1 MFFHSVR
8 ALVIIDKFKITTEA
22 TGDNVSKDNKKPTKI
37 ILKEEK
43 NMNIKQSDF
52 IRKHYTRVKCDSC
65 NKTLLFVNPRWTR
78 FFKFE
83 IVPVDDLTRAVFTI
97 VCPHDKTSVAFTI
110 KMVFNPFDNDNNRAA

>member
-43 NMNIKQSDF
+43 NMKKIDF
-52 IRKHYTRVKCDSC
+52 IRKNYKPVKCNHC
-65 NKTLLFVNPRWTR
+65 NKTALFVNPRWAR
-78 FFKFE
+78 FFELE
-83 IVPVDDLTRAVFTI
+83 IVPVEDLSRASFTI
-97 VCPHDKTSVAFTI
+97 ICPHDKKSIAFMV
-110 KMVFNPFDNDNNRAA
+110 KMKFNPFDHNDHNDKAA